1 MFKFDLQKRLPSGGS
16 SEVTSTIEN
25 LQATFKSLDS
35 IGLLPKGFSQSVQS
49 LKVSTAASNTQPST
63 WQEVNKN
70 PSGIWDTVEPFF
82 KVRDDFV
89 RWLQESG
96 PDLSIVTNV
105 IAEISAAMDKMI
117 FAALAEI
124 IGPILGDVRQKLE
137 IEKESL
143 LKEQKAAANDADS
156 DIFSSGSKATNP
168 THSQIAK
175 DHFDCI
181 LNIPAGKLC

>member
-1 MFKFDLQKRLPSGGS
+1 M
-16 SEVTSTIEN
+16 TSTIEN

-35 IGLLPKGFSQSVQS
+35 LGLLPKELSQCIQA
-49 LKVSTAASNTQPST
+49 LKVSTAANRAQPFT

-70 PSGIWDTVEPFF
+70 PSGIWDTIEPYFQA
-82 KVRDDFV
+82 RDDFV
-89 RWLQESG
+89 KWFQQSG
-96 PDLSIVTNV
+96 PDLSIFTNA
-105 IAEISAAMDKMI
+105 IAGISAAMDKMI
-117 FAALAEI
+117 YAALAEI
-124 IGPILGDVRQKLE
+124 IGPILGDVRQQLE

-143 LKEQKAAANDADS
+143 LKEQKAAANDAES

-181 LNIPAGKLC
+181 LNIPAGELC